1 MMMSS
6 TDALPVK
13 SEAHMFH
20 RRMPDDSAFLVT
32 PDAELCARHHAS
44 LAQVWAWRTQLS
56 QQQSPLYHRTSTIA
70 APSASGHREPQD
82 TTETTLEGG
91 TPHSPHRPCTA
102 ANLLRS
108 CCRATPPHLL
118 TGSGSDA
125 HGRVSAAASAA
136 AAVVAASS
144 SHLFLPTGLRSLDA
158 ALLGG
163 LRRGWV
169 TELTGLPGTGKTTLA
184 AEWCRSCLRHAR
196 SCGTAHDCVWLQSG
210 SAVHSAVLAT
220 AHEEADA
227 TELSSLV
234 DAVHVACLSSLD
246 GLQQLLARWQGTEG
260 SASPL
265 STVGLIVLDSITDLM
280 RRSFRCEDDDALQ
293 RHEALATTLQSLK
306 RLAEE
311 QRVAVLVITQQ
322 QRHPWPAL
330 GRSSI
335 SHTIRGVYEEDG
347 NEDEDDSEAWGS
359 EYSRHASGGA
369 GVVGPHACRSDF
381 SSEDVGQ
388 LGRLFFHNVNVR
400 LQLRAGVRSAGCRPS
415 PSKPFDAGGP
425 EGDRE
430 ALRLR
435 WQLEVLKSPLCAPFA
450 VGLQLRVPTSLSCSD
465 DPPCVPGLPLCVEEV
480 DDDDGSRGSAVPLAP
495 NTQVEEGLS
504 LLSLDP
510 WDYTEVPSFL
520 YL

>member
-136 AAVVAASS
+136 VVAASS

-220 AHEEADA
+220 AQEADA

-280 RRSFRCEDDDALQ
+280 RRSFRFEDDDALQ

>member
-1 MMMSS
+1 MNKSQFYALHSAYGGLREATHLAAVTEQGLPSQHGVVESPAAGPPSLRAVNDAVGTAGPQGASMSMMMSS

-335 SHTIRGVYEEDG
+335 SHTIRGV
-347 NEDEDDSEAWGS
+347 
-359 EYSRHASGGA
+359 
-369 GVVGPHACRSDF
+369 DF

-388 LGRLFFHNVNVR
+388 LGRLFFHN
-400 LQLRAGVRSAGCRPS
+400 
-415 PSKPFDAGGP
+415 
-425 EGDRE
+425 GDRE